1 VLATDGVVDRMA
13 SIPDRSM
20 NLPSDLIDPDLI
32 DPDGVVNGMK
42 AD

>member
-20 NLPSDLIDPDLI
+20 NLPSDLIDPD
-32 DPDGVVNGMK
+32 GVVNGMK